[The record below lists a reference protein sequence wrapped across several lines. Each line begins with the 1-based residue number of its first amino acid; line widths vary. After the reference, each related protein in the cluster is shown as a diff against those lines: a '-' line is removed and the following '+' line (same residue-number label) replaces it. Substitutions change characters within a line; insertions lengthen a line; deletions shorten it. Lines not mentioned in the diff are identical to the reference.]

1 MNHILSIAKKELRAY
16 FLSPLAM
23 IFLAAFLAFVFGE
36 FFSGDQAFFARNIAD
51 VRPMFQFLPVLLI
64 PLTAAL
70 TMRLW
75 SEEQKLGTLEVLL
88 TLPVKT
94 HELVV
99 GKFLGALAL
108 VAVAL
113 LLTVSI
119 PVTVSML
126 GDLDLGPVVGGYVG
140 ALLLAGAYL
149 AIGLCISSLTENQV
163 IALIGSSVVCG
174 VFYLA
179 GAEIVTNNVGNRAAE
194 ILAAIGTGSRFES
207 VRRGV
212 IDLADLSYYFGIA
225 VTFLGVNTVML
236 KAKGW
241 SDSPAAAPAR
251 RNLSTSVVLIA
262 ANAVVLNVLLASGTF
277 FRLDLTERGEYSIS
291 PVTRTMLKG
300 LEEPLLIRGY
310 FSNKT
315 HPLLAPMV
323 PRIRDMIEEYGKVAG
338 GKVIT
343 EYVDPREDAE
353 LEKEANQNYGIKSFP
368 FKISDRLDQAV
379 VNSYFSILVKYGDQ
393 YEVLNFSDLIEVQV
407 SGMNDVEVKLRNLE
421 YDLTRTIKKVA
432 FGFGTA
438 DAVFAKL
445 DQPAELY
452 AYVTAATLPENFKK
466 APETIKKV
474 MDELVAESK
483 GKFKY
488 EIIDPDQPG
497 AKESREVLLKRY
509 GFKPFAVSLFAQETF
524 YLHLLLKV
532 GDRYER
538 LPASDDLSEAD
549 LKKDVFA
556 SLKRAAPGFL
566 KTVGLAKPPKK
577 EQPQLPPQF
586 AAQQPPPEPEVTQM
600 IQRQLGEGYT
610 VEEVDLK
617 SGKVPGNV
625 DVLLVYRPEDFN
637 DQQKFAI
644 DQHLM
649 RGGTVIVLTSKFEL
663 DAHGGGVKVKKLTSG
678 VDDLL
683 ASYGVTVMDAMV
695 LDTQNEPI
703 PMPVERELR
712 GMRIR
717 EMAYLKYPYFVD
729 VRPENMADGSPVVAG
744 LPAITLPWASPLNL
758 NLPEASGEDAAKRE
772 ATVLLSSSKNAYLQ
786 NDTNVQP
793 DFEKY
798 GEAGFAPAP
807 ADRKAYPIA
816 VVLKGSFDSFF
827 KGKADP
833 TAQPGEAGT
842 VVERSAD
849 NARLIVVG
857 STAFANDLVLQL
869 TRQAQ
874 SNLQLVQNMV
884 DYGLEDVDLLS
895 IRSRGTFARTL
906 LPLEPKQRSTY
917 ELANYAFVV
926 VALGA
931 LAAFT
936 LTRRKRVQAI
946 DLLPD
951 ARKVAPRMDKGV
963 EAGS

>member
-1 MNHILSIAKKELRAY
+1 MNHVLSIAKKELRAY

-23 IFLAAFLAFVFGE
+23 IFLLAFLAFVFGR

-51 VRPMFQFLPVLLI
+51 VRPMFQFLPWLLI

-94 HELVV
+94 HQLVI

-113 LLTVSI
+113 ALTLSI

-126 GDLDLGPVVGGYVG
+126 GDLDVGPVLGGYLG

-149 AIGLCISSLTENQV
+149 AIGLCISALTENQV

-174 VFYLA
+174 IFYLA
-179 GAEIVTNNVGNRAAE
+179 GAEFVTNNVGNQAAE
-194 ILAAIGTGSRFES
+194 ILNAIGTGSRFES

-212 IDLADLSYYFGIA
+212 VDLGDLSYYFGIA
-225 VTFLGVNTVML
+225 VTFLSINTVIL

-241 SDSPAAAPAR
+241 SDSHAAAPAR
-251 RNLSTSVVLIA
+251 RNLGLSVALIA
-262 ANAVVLNVLLASGTF
+262 ANAVVLNIVLATGAS
-277 FRLDLTERGEYSIS
+277 FRVDMTERGEYSIS
-291 PVTRTMLKG
+291 PVTKNLLRS

-323 PRIRDMIEEYGKVAG
+323 PRIRDMIEEYGKLSG
-338 GKVIT
+338 GKVVT

-368 FKISDRLDQAV
+368 FKIADRLDQAV

-393 YEVLNFSDLIEVQV
+393 YEVLNFGDLIEVQAN
-407 SGMNDVEVKLRNLE
+407 GMNDIEVKLRNLE
-421 YDLTRTIKKVA
+421 YDLTRTVKKVA
-432 FGFGTA
+432 FGFQGS
-438 DAVFAKL
+438 DAIFAKL
-445 DQPAELY
+445 SEPAELY
-452 AYVTAATLPENFKK
+452 VYVTPATLPENFKK

-474 MDELVAESK
+474 MDELAVESK

-488 EIIDPDQPG
+488 ELIDPDQPG

-538 LPASDDLSEAD
+538 LPATDDFSEAD
-549 LKKDVFA
+549 LKKDVLA

-566 KTVGLAKPPKK
+566 KTVGLVKPPKK

-610 VEEVDLK
+610 VEDVDLK
-617 SGKVPGNV
+617 TGKVPGNV
-625 DVLLVYRPEDFN
+625 DVLLVYRPENFD

-649 RGGTVIVLTSKFEL
+649 RGGTVIVMTGKYEL
-663 DAHGGGVKVKKLTSG
+663 DAHGGGVKVKKLSSG
-678 VDDLL
+678 LDDLL
-683 ASYGVTVMDAMV
+683 ASYGVTVQDSMV

-744 LPAITLPWASPLNL
+744 LPAITLPWASPLSL
-758 NLPEASGEDAAKRE
+758 NIPNAEGEDAAKRE

-786 NDTNVQP
+786 TDTNVQP
-793 DFEKY
+793 DFDRY

-807 ADRKAYPIA
+807 AERKSYPIA
-816 VVLKGSFDSFF
+816 AVLKGTFDSFY

-833 TAQPGEAGT
+833 TAKEGEAGT

-884 DYGLEDVDLLS
+884 DYGLEDVELLS

-906 LPLEPKQRSTY
+906 LPLEPKQRATY
-917 ELANYAFVV
+917 ELANYGVV
-926 VALGA
+926 LVALAALGA
-931 LAAFT
+931 YTFT
-936 LTRRKRVQAI
+936 KRRRVQPI
-946 DLLPD
+946 DLAPD
-951 ARKVAPRMDKGV
+951 SRPMAPRMDKGV